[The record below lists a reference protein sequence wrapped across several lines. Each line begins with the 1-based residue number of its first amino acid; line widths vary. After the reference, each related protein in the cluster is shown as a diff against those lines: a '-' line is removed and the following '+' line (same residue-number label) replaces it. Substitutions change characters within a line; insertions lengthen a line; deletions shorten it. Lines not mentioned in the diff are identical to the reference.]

1 MDLDL
6 CREIYLIRRKIT
18 FRKCMTYEVL
28 TLTLVSI
35 HIIPKEFGHRNEG
48 IASAKSSA
56 PTCPRTP
63 ESTCSSKQLDE
74 AFLIDFSFTCEYDQ
88 INIEFSII
96 EAEDT
101 SI

>member
-1 MDLDL
+1 
-6 CREIYLIRRKIT
+6 
-18 FRKCMTYEVL
+18 MTYEVM

-63 ESTCSSKQLDE
+63 ESTSSSKRLE
-74 AFLIDFSFTCEYDQ
+74 VAFFICFTFTCEYED
-88 INIEFSII
+88 IYIEISII